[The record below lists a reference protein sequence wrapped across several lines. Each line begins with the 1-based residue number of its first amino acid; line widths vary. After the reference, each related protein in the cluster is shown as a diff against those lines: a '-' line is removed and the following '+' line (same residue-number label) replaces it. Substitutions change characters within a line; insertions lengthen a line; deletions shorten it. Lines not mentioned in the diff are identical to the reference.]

1 MRRLLFI
8 IVILLSSQVIS
19 QTTRILF
26 VGNSLTYT
34 NDLPDLVEK
43 EAKSRGIRV
52 QTTMLAFPNYA
63 IIDHWNDG
71 EVQKLIKSEKFDFVV
86 VQQGPSSQE
95 EGRKMLLED
104 GAKLG
109 LLCENHGSKF
119 VYFMVWPSRKY
130 YYTFDGVIRNHT
142 DAAVE
147 NNAILCPVG
156 QAWKAYFDE
165 NNDFSLYGSDGFHP
179 SPKGSRLAASVI
191 IDTLFDGNEVKE
203 VR

>member
-1 MRRLLFI
+1 MRKLLFI
-8 IVILLSSQVIS
+8 TITLLAFQLFG

-34 NDLPDLVEK
+34 NNLPELVEK
-43 EAKSRGIRV
+43 EAKSRGLKV

-71 EVQKLIKSEKFDFVV
+71 EVQKLIRSEKFDFVV

-95 EGRKMLLED
+95 EGSRMLLED
-104 GAKLG
+104 GARLG
-109 LLCENHGSKF
+109 LLCENHGSKLA
-119 VYFMVWPSRKY
+119 YFMVWPSRSY
-130 YYTFDGVIRNHT
+130 YYTFDGVIKNHKT
-142 DAAVE
+142 AAKENDAL
-147 NNAILCPVG
+147 LCPVG
-156 QAWKAYFDE
+156 EAWKVYFDE
-165 NNDFSLYGSDGFHP
+165 NNDFSLYGRDGFHP

-191 IDTLFDGNEVKE
+191 IDTLFESAEVKE